1 LIAPWARFWS
11 KLLPL
16 TRRFPRAVRFLAAL
30 TALIVFA
37 LPIGGAAVAQNAIAT
52 SVAKPVSLPD
62 MALGQPAASVTI
74 VEYSSLTC
82 PHCAAFAENVFP
94 MLQSKY
100 IDTGKVR
107 FVSREFPL
115 DIKAAAASML
125 ARCVGNGDAIRYFDA
140 VGQLFK
146 QQEPLVSR
154 TVDTLNAIGDRFGM
168 NEAAVEACVKDQALL
183 DKITADQKFA
193 VEELKVDATPTFFIN
208 GEMLKG
214 AMSFEELDNKLS
226 ALLKHCLAVLAF
238 ALGFLRRRNEGEPDP
253 VLLDPDHP
261 AIMNRAIACHH
272 QAEAGGNEGRVF
284 DVDSRALGR
293 NVAHRAA
300 HDGTA

>member
-1 LIAPWARFWS
+1 LAVFDRAPRFWS

-16 TRRFPRAVRFLAAL
+16 TRRFLRAILCLAAL
-30 TALIVFA
+30 ST
-37 LPIGGAAVAQNAIAT
+37 PIAIMLLVTGAAVAQNAIAT
-52 SVAKPVSLPD
+52 LVAKPVSLPD

-125 ARCVGNGDAIRYFDA
+125 ARCAGNGDANRYFDA

-154 TVDTLNAIGDRFGM
+154 TVDTLNAIGDHFGM
-168 NEAAVEACVKDQALL
+168 NETAVEACVKDQALL

-214 AMSFEELDNKLS
+214 SMSFEELDNKLS
-226 ALLKHCLAVLAF
+226 SLLK
-238 ALGFLRRRNEGEPDP
+238 R
-253 VLLDPDHP
+253 
-261 AIMNRAIACHH
+261 
-272 QAEAGGNEGRVF
+272 
-284 DVDSRALGR
+284 
-293 NVAHRAA
+293 
-300 HDGTA
+300 